1 MLCNSC
7 RQPLHYS
14 AISYHIK
21 KGTASAGA
29 LAKSFAFCRRTTT
42 ITAISYHTKKRTE
55 ISPL

>member
-21 KGTASAGA
+21 SIN
-29 LAKSFAFCRRTTT
+29 CC
-42 ITAISYHTKKRTE
+42 Y
-55 ISPL
+55 